1 VTLGEK
7 VRQARKG
14 CGLTQRALAGSDL
27 SESFVSM
34 LEHDKVRPSLETL
47 RLIAGRLGVPLSHL
61 LDADP
66 PPRRQVAVKLELG
79 RALLR
84 QHHFTEAMEAFQE
97 AERALAA
104 GSAPGEAAFRIQIGL
119 GQALT
124 GLQQFDLAEVHL
136 ERGRT
141 IADALG
147 RPDLVAR
154 VASAT
159 GFLSLRKRDFPA
171 ARDAFTRGLTALRA
185 AVPVDAEVEGV
196 LLTNLGRTY
205 SEMGLP
211 AQALECYQAAL
222 DRLEP
227 LGDVGAL
234 GLLHFNL
241 GVAHERQ
248 QTFDLA
254 RAHLEKAA
262 VLFEAQENLKLLGTV
277 KRSLG
282 ILLINRG
289 KPQEG
294 AAILQQSLALA
305 SQLADDVGRAQTLTE
320 LARASMLQGDLE
332 EARRDAEEAIR
343 LAVRMQDPAEAALG
357 ESVMAAICHKEG
369 RLEEACNRYA
379 YALAQFERLEMAG
392 EVARISRDYAFLL
405 LQRGEEGQAA
415 RLFAKAFRAQDAAVA
430 TG

>member
-1 VTLGEK
+1 MTLGEK
-7 VRQARKG
+7 VRQARKSR
-14 CGLTQRALAGSDL
+14 GLTQRALAGGDL

-34 LEHDKVRPSLETL
+34 LEHNKVRPSLETL
-47 RLIAGRLGVPLSHL
+47 RVIAGRLNVPLSHL

-66 PPRRQVAVKLELG
+66 PPRKQVTVKLELG

-84 QHHFTEAMEAFQE
+84 QHHFTEAMEAFRE
-97 AERALAA
+97 AERAM
-104 GSAPGEAAFRIQIGL
+104 APDSPLEAAFRIQIGL

-124 GLQQFDLAEVHL
+124 GLQQFDLAEDHL

-141 IADALG
+141 LADALG

-171 ARDAFTRGLTALRA
+171 ARDAFARGLVAIRS
-185 AVPVDAEVEGV
+185 AVPTDAEVEGV

-211 AQALECYQAAL
+211 AQALECYQEAL
-222 DRLEP
+222 ARLEP

-254 RAHLEKAA
+254 RVHLEKAA
-262 VLFEAQENLKLLGTV
+262 VLFETQENLQLLGTV

-289 KPQEG
+289 RPQEG
-294 AAILQQSLALA
+294 AEILQQSLALA
-305 SQLADDVGRAQTLTE
+305 SKLADDIGRAQTLTE
-320 LARASMLQGDLE
+320 LARAAMLQGDLE
-332 EARRDAEEAIR
+332 GARAQAEEAIR
-343 LAVRMQDPAEAALG
+343 LAVKMQDPAEAALA
-357 ESVMAAICHKEG
+357 EAVMAAVCYREG
-369 RLEEACNRYA
+369 RFDEAASRYA
-379 YALAQFERLEMAG
+379 YALNQFERLEMAG
-392 EVARISRDYAFLL
+392 EVARVSRDYAFLL
-405 LQRGEEGQAA
+405 MELGEEGRAA
-415 RLFAKAFRAQDAAVA
+415 RLFAKAFRAQDAVVA
-430 TG
+430 IG